1 MSLDISPIPEKSEEQ
16 STFGRR
22 LDWCRQNLAHFAE
35 YHDAVLRKEIDE
47 AENKARFQGRRA
59 A

>member
-1 MSLDISPIPEKSEEQ
+1 
-16 STFGRR
+16 
-22 LDWCRQNLAHFAE
+22 LAHFAE

-47 AENKARFQGRRA
+47 AENKARFQGCRKA